1 MTFSHSLN
9 TANLR
14 CTKNPHNGQLVYET
28 TENIAPNTDLICSY
42 IPADADLEQQ
52 QQVALLKR
60 ALEAFIKGKKI
71 LEKIAKNRF

>member
-1 MTFSHSLN
+1 M
-9 TANLR
+9 R

-42 IPADADLEQQ
+42 IPADADQNEQQ
-52 QQVALLKR
+52 QQVTLLKR

-71 LEKIAKNRF
+71 LEKIVKN